1 MKTITVIL
9 GIAAIGGV
17 AYYLYKK
24 KAVEQFWTNDVKVI
38 DGTLDFND
46 VVSYFKSL
54 NLKKEVDIPFIAR
67 DGILGQF
74 VKKTHKR
81 FPMGKDGYITI
92 VIGSY
97 NDSLNK
103 ITNAKI
109 LHVKQLDEQTKSV
122 FGNEE
127 LVVLS

>member
-54 NLKKEVDIPFIAR
+54 NLKKEVDIPFVAR
-67 DGILGQF
+67 DGIMCQF

-81 FPMGKDGYITI
+81 FPKGKGGYTTI
-92 VIGSY
+92 VIGVY
-97 NDSLNK
+97 NESLDK
-103 ITNAKI
+103 ITNGKI
-109 LHVKQLDEQTKSV
+109 LYVKQLDEQTKSV

-127 LVVLS
+127 CVVLS